1 MLSDEGEGSEDAR
14 MQKVCFCDY
23 CDDDVDGDYGD
34 DGDDKDGAMVWIP
47 GYKKFVLVFIV
58 TTIMPMND
66 GDYDN
71 DDDGDEDLHN
81 HHSGLARRT
90 RGTLGFS

>member
-1 MLSDEGEGSEDAR
+1 
-14 MQKVCFCDY
+14 
-23 CDDDVDGDYGD
+23 
-34 DGDDKDGAMVWIP
+34 MVRIP
-47 GYKKFVLVFIV
+47 GCKKFVLVFTV
-58 TTIMPMND
+58 NTTMPMND

-81 HHSGLARRT
+81 HHSGLPRRT